1 MTGVRSA
8 LVAMIAAVMA
18 AALWGA
24 PAQEQKQDRKVVA
37 SGAVADIDEAHNT
50 VLLSGGAKLTTN
62 EGTITSREME
72 VRFGKANA
80 IETAEAR
87 REVKL
92 DYRYTT
98 KDGVERVMV
107 ASADK
112 AIYDSAARTVQLIG
126 SVTGDLREPAQQRAL
141 NITAQEA
148 TLWIDESRLRLRP
161 AQLVFTEV
169 VEKPQAQPAPKQ

>member
-1 MTGVRSA
+1 MGALRATVLAMTVA
-8 LVAMIAAVMA
+8 LTTAALSGA
-18 AALWGA
+18 AAQQ
-24 PAQEQKQDRKVVA
+24 PKQERKVIA
-37 SGAVADIDEAHNT
+37 SGGVAEIDQAHNT
-50 VLLSGGAKLTTN
+50 VLLTDGAKLTTA

-80 IETAEAR
+80 VETAEAR

-98 KDGVERVMV
+98 KDGVERVV
-107 ASADK
+107 TATADK
-112 AIYDSAARTVQLIG
+112 AIYDSAARTVQLFG
-126 SVTGDLREPAQQRAL
+126 SVTGELREPAQQRVL
-141 NITAQEA
+141 NLTAEEV

-169 VEKPQAQPAPKQ
+169 VEKPQAQPAPKP